1 MGRPGRELTSEL
13 MRHGEAASSG
23 WVPDRPNG
31 RAMGGA
37 SAAAGAAG
45 GAGAAPDGEPAGG
58 GQRAAVYGPGGVP
71 VALAAAGVSPLDGST
86 VLLRQMDPRWHLGR
100 SEPVPGGAG
109 AGAAGARRAADGGDH
124 RQPEQQDDRSGRGA
138 RLRRGKKISRGASG
152 TIWWMSRGIY

>member
-45 GAGAAPDGEPAGG
+45 G

-71 VALAAAGVSPLDGST
+71 VALAATGVSPLDGST